1 MIESDINKSDI
12 IEDKYVKNVYEK
24 ISKHFSNTR
33 VYTWK
38 WIDNFINSQQ
48 INSYILDIGCGNGR
62 NMIFANYNF
71 IGVDN
76 CNGFLDICREKNLNV
91 INANMCNIPIESNS
105 FDAIICIAC
114 FHHLSTF
121 DLRKKSLNE
130 IKRLIK
136 PGCDILLS
144 VWSINQPKKTK
155 KIFYDYGDTIV
166 TYNKFGT
173 IYERYYY
180 IFKID
185 EIKNL
190 FSLCDLVLKNHFYDC
205 GNEIF
210 ILTK

>member
-1 MIESDINKSDI
+1 MNELENID
-12 IEDKYVKNVYEK
+12 DKYVKNVYEK

-38 WIDNFINSQQ
+38 WIDNFIYSQKKNSF
-48 INSYILDIGCGNGR
+48 ILDIGCGNGR
-62 NMIFANYNF
+62 NMIFSDYNF

-76 CNGFLDICREKNLNV
+76 CNGFLEICREKNLNV
-91 INANMCNIPIESNS
+91 LNANMINIPITSNS
-105 FDAIICIAC
+105 FDAIICIAS

-121 DLRKKSLNE
+121 ELRIQSLNE

-136 PGCDILLS
+136 SGCDILLS

-155 KIFYDYGDTIV
+155 KTFYSYGDTIV

-190 FSLCDLVLKNHFYDC
+190 FKLCGLLLKNHFYDC

-210 ILTK
+210 ILTKII